1 MRYTPGWPTKCTV
14 LLMPGRPARGGATWP
29 ATVAGADMPTELWI
43 FIIVLTL
50 FLLGLVSYVIRQ
62 IAKAKKDF
70 EKIDYSKIRRWKDDD
85 W

>member
-1 MRYTPGWPTKCTV
+1 MS
-14 LLMPGRPARGGATWP
+14 
-29 ATVAGADMPTELWI
+29 TELWI
-43 FIIVLTL
+43 FIIVLVL

-62 IAKAKKDF
+62 VAKAKRDF